1 MISRF
6 QSVLDSARSGKE
18 LLNQE
23 ALELLES
30 QDPAVDQALLETACQ
45 VNQRLNGPRVSFIHN
60 MNLNYT
66 NICEFGCKF
75 CNFGKSKYNKE
86 AYRVNIEDALRK
98 IGERGV
104 NEITIQGGLSKEV
117 RLSEV
122 LELLHAIHDRFPHI
136 HLHTFSPL
144 EVFYYAEQEGKSIR
158 EILETLKQAG
168 VGSICGTAAEIL
180 NDEVRK
186 KICPTKLMTAEWL
199 EVVQTAHEAG
209 LPSTSTILFGHIETD
224 AHIIEHFSHLRDL
237 QKKTGG
243 FTEFIPLRFVSDLT
257 RLKVEHPEAQA
268 EGYYLRLLA
277 VARLYFQNSIRN
289 IQASWVKAG
298 FAGALKTLE
307 AGVNDLGGTLYE
319 ESITRSA
326 GGTNGEY
333 TPLET
338 FQSELTRLGKVPVE
352 RDTLYSYQKDTAF
365 PASTPILESVAS

>member
-1 MISRF
+1 MNPAFFSILESALRGAEISDR
-6 QSVLDSARSGKE
+6 
-18 LLNQE
+18 E
-23 ALELLES
+23 ALLLLQSKDIKENQLLLATAS
-30 QDPAVDQALLETACQ
+30 QINE
-45 VNQRLNGPRVSFIHN
+45 RLNGAQVSFVHN

-86 AYRVNIEDALRK
+86 AYKVDIQEALQKIE
-98 IGERGV
+98 ERGV

-117 RLSEV
+117 KFPEV
-122 LELLHAIHDRFPHI
+122 LELLEAIHIRFPQI

-158 EILETLKQAG
+158 EILETLKQVG

-199 EVVQTAHEAG
+199 EVVQTAHEVG

-224 AHIIEHFSHLRDL
+224 AQIIEHFSHLRNL

-243 FTEFIPLRFVSDLT
+243 FTEFIPLRYVGELT
-257 RLKVEHPEAQA
+257 RLKVEHEEAQA
-268 EGYYLRLLA
+268 DEYYLRLLA
-277 VARLYFQNSIRN
+277 VARLYFQQTIRN

-298 FAGALKTLE
+298 FLGALKTLE

-326 GGTNGEY
+326 GGKNGEY

-338 FQSELTRLGKVPVE
+338 FRSELVRLGKVPVE
-352 RDTLYSYQKDTAF
+352 RDTLYSYQ
-365 PASTPILESVAS
+365 LESVVTA